1 MESIQ
6 VIFVAYQFIEDFS
19 ILPTKKFHQAFKI
32 SQFQLEWT
40 PPPCLQISGDVY
52 CWAPQG
58 DQDFFANLS
67 MGISGTDKNW
77 RYLPYIRPRKKG
89 YVRGYPSKIWPYI
102 QSVYIIGPDFISNES
117 QLKLGGM
124 WSPLICSSASS
135 VERSPL
141 DVKCNDCIG

>member
-1 MESIQ
+1 
-6 VIFVAYQFIEDFS
+6 
-19 ILPTKKFHQAFKI
+19 
-32 SQFQLEWT
+32 
-40 PPPCLQISGDVY
+40 
-52 CWAPQG
+52 
-58 DQDFFANLS
+58 

-124 WSPLICSSASS
+124 
-135 VERSPL
+135 
-141 DVKCNDCIG
+141 